1 MSANSSVRPAPDCA
15 TEPAGRDLQIGG
27 VAPFSAVDF
36 PGRLAAVVF
45 CQGCPWRCRYCQNPH
60 LLPRAQAQ
68 IAWADVLALL
78 KRRRRLLDAVVFCG
92 GEPTL
97 QTGLREAMRAAR
109 TLGFAIGL
117 HTAGPY
123 PGRLKALLPYLDWIG
138 MDIKAPFADYARITG
153 ARGSGDKARKS
164 AELVLASGVAH
175 EFRTTVH
182 PLLLDRAQVLALA
195 RDLAALGAERY
206 VLQIFRAVGC
216 ADTELVNAGGQDF
229 VDAALCVELR
239 TLFPHFSVRTG

>member
-1 MSANSSVRPAPDCA
+1 VRPARACA
-15 TEPAGRDLQIGG
+15 TEAAGRDLQIGG

-60 LLPRAQAQ
+60 LLPRAQTQ
-68 IAWADVLALL
+68 VLWADVLALL
-78 KRRRRLLDAVVFCG
+78 KRRRGLLDAVVFCG

-97 QTGLREAMRAAR
+97 HTGLREAMGAAR
-109 TLGFAIGL
+109 ALGFAVGL

-164 AELVLASGVAH
+164 AELVLASGIAH

-195 RDLAALGAERY
+195 RELVALGAERY
-206 VLQIFRAVGC
+206 VLQTFRAIGC
-216 ADTELVNAGGQDF
+216 ADTELVNTSDLAF
-229 VDAALCVELR
+229 VDATLCMELR
-239 TLFPHFSVRTG
+239 ALFPHFSVRTG